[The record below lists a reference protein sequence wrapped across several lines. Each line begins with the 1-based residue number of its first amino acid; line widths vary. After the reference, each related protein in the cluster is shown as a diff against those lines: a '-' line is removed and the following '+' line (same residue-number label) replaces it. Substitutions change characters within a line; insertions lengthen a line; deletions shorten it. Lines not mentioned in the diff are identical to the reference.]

1 MSGNEE
7 NGVGFL
13 ESFDES
19 EAVETEEVVV
29 IHDGENERHCIVLA
43 IAELNGDEFA
53 MLAPQDQLIDGE
65 EDDEES
71 NLELF
76 IFRYRVDEKGH
87 EVFEGIEDDGLFEQV
102 RDFFS
107 TLIDQGEEDEEAN

>member
-7 NGVGFL
+7 NGIGFL

-19 EAVETEEVVV
+19 EAVQTEEVVV

-43 IAELNGDEFA
+43 IAEMNGDEFA
-53 MLAPQDQLIDGE
+53 MLAPQDQLADGDE
-65 EDDEES
+65 DEEES
-71 NLELF
+71 DLELF
-76 IFRYRVDEKGH
+76 LFRYRVDEKGN
-87 EVFEGIEDDGLFEQV
+87 EVFEGIEDDTLFERV

-107 TLIDQGEEDEEAN
+107 TLIDTDEDEDAN